1 MHTVPGNLRGAS
13 LGAAH
18 KWVRSQTSAGE
29 YSLSD
34 ANGNKVSL
42 TDLISGHVSE
52 VQISSTRNN
61 PAHPA
66 VFEPI
71 DYGINTN
78 VNLTHILPD
87 EVTPAMVT
95 SMVHNE
101 GLFGA
106 VQSLSMLLNREVT
119 EESFMTPGAMAIL
132 SARTIADQPV
142 LDSRLI
148 RTNPDPIGF
157 GRSRGGRLL
166 GQEVAQMD
174 MAMKKHVEQIVNKQ
188 LADAKTTADIA
199 TIEKFVRD
207 VLTPYLLAAEANR
220 QALKYISQ
228 YVVPSANRMGY
239 IKEGDLDAQFKHIAH
254 HMATSPRDF
263 YYGKQYALIAH
274 PGFLFPQYGAI
285 ALPTPTSKKEKKVAG
300 KIFSLMLNAGNPPRF
315 EGNQLKMRTDDSARG
330 RFKSITPP
338 IEWLNQSDIG
348 VGPVIDWEFIKDR
361 MKKFDIGGVIRGVA
375 LASKSATR
383 SQLEEPHVFVE
394 AFKKLSKKDRQ
405 EFIKDVADK
414 PVMFIMDLPGI
425 HPRPLNWPDKLVMA
439 SMEVLAKYRGKDFD
453 FPLAFG
459 DNDFLGNSIEAGII
473 TFEHN
478 GTDYSLDLSKGQTAW
493 DGLTSGVT
501 DPMESKAILSAGYD
515 AVKNSKLKIRV
526 SKGLSLTNLL
536 TEAVSLSISKYEYEP
551 SKEDIKLATAILL
564 VALSKL
570 DESSGY
576 VQVSGL
582 ADRLSQMVE
591 DSSREAGSELSTYV
605 GTLVTNAEGGNTA
618 DLAALMALR
627 TVLKGG

>member
-174 MAMKKHVEQIVNKQ
+174 MAMKKHVEQIVNEQ
-188 LADAKTTADIA
+188 LDDAKTTADIA

-207 VLTPYLLAAEANR
+207 
-220 QALKYISQ
+220 
-228 YVVPSANRMGY
+228 
-239 IKEGDLDAQFKHIAH
+239 
-254 HMATSPRDF
+254 
-263 YYGKQYALIAH
+263 
-274 PGFLFPQYGAI
+274 
-285 ALPTPTSKKEKKVAG
+285 
-300 KIFSLMLNAGNPPRF
+300 
-315 EGNQLKMRTDDSARG
+315 
-330 RFKSITPP
+330 
-338 IEWLNQSDIG
+338 
-348 VGPVIDWEFIKDR
+348 
-361 MKKFDIGGVIRGVA
+361 
-375 LASKSATR
+375 
-383 SQLEEPHVFVE
+383 
-394 AFKKLSKKDRQ
+394 AFK
-405 EFIKDVADK
+405 
-414 PVMFIMDLPGI
+414 
-425 HPRPLNWPDKLVMA
+425 
-439 SMEVLAKYRGKDFD
+439 
-453 FPLAFG
+453 PLAEVF
-459 DNDFLGNSIEAGII
+459 DPESPNYKECSVAFRKLNDVISSLEKTEIEV
-473 TFEHN
+473 N
-478 GTDYSLDLSKGQTAW
+478 
-493 DGLTSGVT
+493 
-501 DPMESKAILSAGYD
+501 
-515 AVKNSKLKIRV
+515 
-526 SKGLSLTNLL
+526 
-536 TEAVSLSISKYEYEP
+536 
-551 SKEDIKLATAILL
+551 
-564 VALSKL
+564 
-570 DESSGY
+570 
-576 VQVSGL
+576 
-582 ADRLSQMVE
+582 
-591 DSSREAGSELSTYV
+591 
-605 GTLVTNAEGGNTA
+605 
-618 DLAALMALR
+618 
-627 TVLKGG
+627 